1 MAKNKEAVR
10 FPANVL
16 GDTLCGALYFL
27 HFPVHFD
34 DDIRLVDNR
43 SGERARAKGIYYH
56 TPIRR
61 SGRWHCRYR
70 KDVRRQGS

>member
-34 DDIRLVDNR
+34 DDMRLVGNR
-43 SGERARAKGIYYH
+43 PGERAGTAGIHYH
-56 TPIRR
+56 TSIRR
-61 SGRWHCRYR
+61 GGRRHCRDR
-70 KDVRRQGS
+70 KDVRG